1 MLTKDQALKFMAYR
15 VLMLEQANTLE
26 DLYTLEEMAV
36 NDLNYI
42 SRQRVM
48 PPVEVG
54 TERRRV
60 EATTNHRAGELER
73 EAMASKTVCLALGRM
88 MRPAA
93 AGGAR

>member
-15 VLMLEQANTLE
+15 VLMLEQASTLE
-26 DLYTLEEMAV
+26 DLYMLEEMAV

-42 SRQRVM
+42 SRERVM
-48 PPVEVG
+48 QPVEIG

-60 EATTNHRAGELER
+60 ENTTNQRAGELER
-73 EAMASKTVCLALGRM
+73 EARASKTVCLALGRM